1 MIRKTKDGWWSVIDA
16 DGRTIAQVE
25 DRDWAA
31 ELDELHG
38 PKQLNLQMPE
48 AIGVQLAKRAE
59 AAGVTR
65 AAYAYE
71 VLRSHLVG
79 DEPVFRPRA
88 TGLAAASTETRQRV
102 ASAGGRGRKPKK
114 QSKGTMR

>member
-1 MIRKTKDGWWSVIDA
+1 MIRRTKDGWWSVIDA

-25 DRDWAA
+25 DSDLAE

-48 AIGVQLAKRAE
+48 AIGVQLATRAE

-88 TGLAAASTETRQRV
+88 TGLAAASAATRERV
-102 ASAGGRGRKPKK
+102 AAAGVNGRIPKRRK
-114 QSKGTMR
+114 R